1 MTHESPMSI
10 SLSVVI
16 PVYNEAARIPAT
28 LRQVAE
34 YLQPRAETTEILV
47 VDDGS
52 TDETV
57 ALIDQ
62 YSQGNRPR
70 GNQLVRLIRQRENRG
85 KGFAVRT
92 GVMSAQGELILFTDA
107 DLSAPIAEAPRLLDA
122 LRNGYDIAIGSR
134 GLKPEWIGV
143 HQSQFRE
150 SSGKF
155 FNLCLRLLTG
165 LPFRDTQCGFKAFR
179 REAARRIFPLQTI
192 DGFGFD
198 AELLYI
204 ARKLGYRTLEMPVHW
219 AHSEG
224 TKVHMV
230 RDGLR
235 MASDLFTIRW
245 NDLRGRYLERNR
257 ALGEVPDDGS

>member
-1 MTHESPMSI
+1 MTPASPTAI
-10 SLSVVI
+10 ALSVVI

-28 LRQVAE
+28 LRQVAD
-34 YLQPRAETTEILV
+34 YLHSRPEPSEFLV

-52 TDETV
+52 TDETADIV
-57 ALIDQ
+57 EQHCRDD
-62 YSQGNRPR
+62 RM
-70 GNQLVRLIRQRENRG
+70 VRLIRQRENRG
-85 KGFAVRT
+85 KGFAVRN
-92 GVMSAQGELILFTDA
+92 GVMSAQGDSILFTDA

-122 LRNGYDIAIGSR
+122 LGSGYDVAIGSR

-143 HQSQFRE
+143 HQSQLRE
-150 SSGKF
+150 NSGKF
-155 FNLCLRLLTG
+155 FNLWLRLVTG

-179 REAARRIFPLQTI
+179 RDAARRIFPLQTI

-204 ARKLGYRTLEMPVHW
+204 ARKLGYRTLETPVHW

-224 TKVHMV
+224 TKVRMM

-235 MASDLFTIRW
+235 MAADLFTIRW
-245 NDLRGRYLERNR
+245 NDLRGMYSERSHDLSRVRSDRN
-257 ALGEVPDDGS
+257 